1 MPMPNTWRPRSPAT
15 RSRDR
20 RRLIRIVSERSLIR
34 DADVT
39 LASGAG
45 SSFYFDMKRTAF
57 HPEGASLMARLV
69 LDELADIDVDVD
81 YVGGLETGAVP
92 LVACAVQRSLSGR
105 DGLRG
110 FFVRKRPKDH
120 GTRRM
125 IEGLGPEDSLAGRT
139 AALLE
144 DVTTTGGSALRAV
157 AAARG
162 EGASAPVVVTVL
174 DRMEGAAEALGR
186 ENVALRA
193 ILTSRDFGL

>member
-69 LDELADIDVDVD
+69 LDELADIDVD
-81 YVGGLETGAVP
+81 YVGGLEIGAVP

-105 DGLRG
+105 RLRG

-120 GTRRM
+120 GTRRL

>member
-1 MPMPNTWRPRSPAT
+1 MPTPNTRQPRSPAT

-20 RRLIRIVSERSLIR
+20 RRLIRIVSERSLLR
-34 DADVT
+34 DTDVT

-69 LDELADIDVDVD
+69 LDELADIDVD
-81 YVGGLETGAVP
+81 YVGGLEIGAVP
-92 LVACAVQRSLSGR
+92 LVACVVQQSLSGR
-105 DGLRG
+105 RLRG

-120 GTRRM
+120 GTRRL
-125 IEGLGPEDSLAGRT
+125 IEGLGPEDSLAGKT

-174 DRMEGAAEALGR
+174 DRMEGAADALKK

>member
-1 MPMPNTWRPRSPAT
+1 MPMPIPNARRPRSPAT

-69 LDELADIDVDVD
+69 LDELADIDVD

-105 DGLRG
+105 RLRG

-120 GTRRM
+120 GTRRL

>member
-1 MPMPNTWRPRSPAT
+1 MPTPNTRRPRSPAT

-20 RRLIRIVSERSLIR
+20 RRLIRIVSERSLLR

-57 HPEGASLMARLV
+57 HPEGASLMARLI
-69 LDELADIDVDVD
+69 LDELADVDVD
-81 YVGGLETGAVP
+81 YVGGLEMGAVP

-105 DGLRG
+105 RLRG

-120 GTRRM
+120 GTRRL

-174 DRMEGAAEALGR
+174 DRMEGAADALGR

>member
-1 MPMPNTWRPRSPAT
+1 MPIPNTRRPRSPAT

-20 RRLIRIVSERSLIR
+20 RRLIRIVSERSLLR
-34 DADVT
+34 DTDVT

-57 HPEGASLMARLV
+57 HPEGASLMARLI
-69 LDELADIDVDVD
+69 LDELADIDVD
-81 YVGGLETGAVP
+81 YVGGLEIGAVP

-105 DGLRG
+105 RLRG

-120 GTRRM
+120 GTRRL

-174 DRMEGAAEALGR
+174 DRMEGAADALGR

>member
-1 MPMPNTWRPRSPAT
+1 MPTPNTRRPRSPAT

-20 RRLIRIVSERSLIR
+20 RRLIRIVSERSLLR
-34 DADVT
+34 DTDVT

-57 HPEGASLMARLV
+57 HPEGASLMARLI

-81 YVGGLETGAVP
+81 YVGGLEMGAVP

-105 DGLRG
+105 RLRG

-120 GTRRM
+120 GTRRL

-174 DRMEGAAEALGR
+174 DRMEGAADALGR

>member
-1 MPMPNTWRPRSPAT
+1 MPTPNTRRPRSPAT

-20 RRLIRIVSERSLIR
+20 RRLIRIVSERSLLR
-34 DADVT
+34 DTDVT

-57 HPEGASLMARLV
+57 HPEGASLMARLI
-69 LDELADIDVDVD
+69 LDELADVDVD
-81 YVGGLETGAVP
+81 YVGGLEMGAVP

-105 DGLRG
+105 RLRG

-120 GTRRM
+120 GTRRL

-174 DRMEGAAEALGR
+174 DRMEGAADALR
-186 ENVALRA
+186 KENVALRA

>member
-1 MPMPNTWRPRSPAT
+1 MPTPNTRRPRSPAT

-20 RRLIRIVSERSLIR
+20 RRLIRIVSERSLLR
-34 DADVT
+34 DTDVT

-57 HPEGASLMARLV
+57 HPEGASLMARLI

-81 YVGGLETGAVP
+81 YVGGLEIGAVP
-92 LVACAVQRSLSGR
+92 LVACVVQQSLSGR
-105 DGLRG
+105 RLRG

-120 GTRRM
+120 GTRRL

-174 DRMEGAAEALGR
+174 DRMEGAADALGR

>member
-1 MPMPNTWRPRSPAT
+1 MPTPNTRRPRSPAT

-20 RRLIRIVSERSLIR
+20 RRLVRIVSERSLLR

-57 HPEGASLMARLV
+57 HPEGASLMARLI
-69 LDELADIDVDVD
+69 LDELADVDVD
-81 YVGGLETGAVP
+81 YVGGLEIGAVP

-105 DGLRG
+105 RLRG

-120 GTRRM
+120 GTRRL

-174 DRMEGAAEALGR
+174 DRMEGAADALGR

>member
-1 MPMPNTWRPRSPAT
+1 MPIPNTRRPRSPAT

-20 RRLIRIVSERSLIR
+20 RRLIRIVSERSLLR
-34 DADVT
+34 DTDVT

-57 HPEGASLMARLV
+57 HPEGASLMARLI
-69 LDELADIDVDVD
+69 LDELADIDLDVD
-81 YVGGLETGAVP
+81 YVGGLEIGAVP
-92 LVACAVQRSLSGR
+92 LVACVVQRSLSGR
-105 DGLRG
+105 RLRG

-120 GTRRM
+120 GTRRL

-174 DRMEGAAEALGR
+174 DRMEGAADALGR

>member
-1 MPMPNTWRPRSPAT
+1 MPTPNTRRPRSPAT

-20 RRLIRIVSERSLIR
+20 RRLIRIVSERSLLR

-57 HPEGASLMARLV
+57 HPEGASLMARLI

-81 YVGGLETGAVP
+81 YVGGLEMGAVP

-105 DGLRG
+105 RLRG

-120 GTRRM
+120 GTRRL

-162 EGASAPVVVTVL
+162 EGASAPVVVTIL
-174 DRMEGAAEALGR
+174 DRMEGAADALGR

>member
-1 MPMPNTWRPRSPAT
+1 MPTPNTRRPRSPAT

-20 RRLIRIVSERSLIR
+20 RRLIRIVSERSLLR

-57 HPEGASLMARLV
+57 HPEGASLMARLI
-69 LDELADIDVDVD
+69 LDELADVDVD
-81 YVGGLETGAVP
+81 YVGGLEMGAVP
-92 LVACAVQRSLSGR
+92 IVACVIQQSLSGR
-105 DGLRG
+105 RLRG

-120 GTRRM
+120 GTRRL

-174 DRMEGAAEALGR
+174 DRMEGAADALR
-186 ENVALRA
+186 KENVALRA